1 MPKYIAIFF
10 KKQYTNIKIKELF
23 VIISDLHNNLKTFFL
38 FNVNFIVIIN
48 RGCEKFMKPN
58 TSFEKVLFC
67 LTMVFLIIIAYNKII
82 EISNIK
88 TIEIFDTTPL
98 NFIQIEKG
106 LDKQPD
112 PVETEKSS
120 DLESQINIADISQK
134 PVNINTATANQLMQI
149 KGIGEV
155 LAQRIIDFR
164 TTNGNFKALEELM
177 LIKGIGEATFEKI
190 KPYVSLQ

>member
-1 MPKYIAIFF
+1 
-10 KKQYTNIKIKELF
+10 
-23 VIISDLHNNLKTFFL
+23 
-38 FNVNFIVIIN
+38 
-48 RGCEKFMKPN
+48 
-58 TSFEKVLFC
+58 
-67 LTMVFLIIIAYNKII
+67 MVFLIIIAYNKII